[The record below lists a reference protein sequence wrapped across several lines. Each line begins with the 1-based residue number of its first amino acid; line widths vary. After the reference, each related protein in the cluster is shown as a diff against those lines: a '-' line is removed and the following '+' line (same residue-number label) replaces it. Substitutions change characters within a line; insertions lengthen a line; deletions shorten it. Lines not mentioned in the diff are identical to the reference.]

1 MLLYRSAFV
10 EQTFPP
16 LGMGIIVERKTSFI
30 TVLQRSVLKVIGHYY
45 AVIVISSIP

>member
-16 LGMGIIVERKTSFI
+16 LGIGIIVERKNSW
-30 TVLQRSVLKVIGHYY
+30 G
-45 AVIVISSIP
+45 A